1 MCCDRHWHLYRLH
14 HAVYQEEE
22 KAWSRTRN
30 AVLMLISRQHAIRQ
44 AVNEIALTPIG
55 SLEPVHVLCIAE
67 PFACLILEGV
77 THATSR
83 EYGR

>member
-1 MCCDRHWHLYRLH
+1 M
-14 HAVYQEEE
+14 A
-22 KAWSRTRN
+22 
-30 AVLMLISRQHAIRQ
+30 ISRRHAIRK
-44 AVNEIALTPIG
+44 AVNKVALTPIG

-77 THATSR
+77 AHATSR